1 MFQKLRTVI
10 YHTDDISKAKQW
22 YSDITGIQ
30 PYFDQPYYV
39 GFDINGCE
47 LGLDPDKGQ
56 IIPGKGAVA
65 YWKVE
70 NIHSSVAKC
79 VESGASVFSNIQNV
93 GGTIEVA
100 IIVDPFGNYV
110 GLISE

>member
-1 MFQKLRTVI
+1 MFQKLRTVV
-10 YHTDDISKAKQW
+10 YHVDDLAKAKQW
-22 YSDITGIQ
+22 YNAITGID
-30 PYFDQPYYV
+30 PYFESPFYI

-47 LGLDPDKGQ
+47 LGLDPDNTGIQ
-56 IIPGKGAVA
+56 AGNNAVA

-70 NIHSSVAKC
+70 NIVQAVEKCIVAGG
-79 VESGASVFSNIQNV
+79 SLYSPIQKV

-100 IIVDPFGNYV
+100 VINDPFGNHV